1 MWNRLVHLWRAL
13 TDGLFGRSATPNNT
27 YRRSNLHGRR

>member
-1 MWNRLVHLWRAL
+1 MWNRLVRLWHAL
-13 TDGLFGRSATPNNT
+13 TDWTHPRRGNPQNI